1 MSKPSIRQHDFAD
14 RLTLADAL
22 AHSVTAQLA
31 TAIDERGHATIAVS
45 GGSTP
50 KVFFAIMAR
59 AKLDWSK
66 VTITLV
72 DERWVPADNERS
84 NAGMVANLLLKQNAE
99 AATFVPLY
107 QDAPTPDAVIDDVA
121 ARIDALKLPFDV
133 VLLGMGP
140 DGHTAS
146 FFPGGN
152 NLAKAIDPDGD
163 ATVISMEAPDAGEP
177 RITLTLPRVLDTRAL
192 YLHFEGADK
201 HAVFEKALGGD
212 DFPIGSVLRQHRTPV
227 DVYYSP

>member
-1 MSKPSIRQHDFAD
+1 MSKPSIRNHDFAD
-14 RLTLADAL
+14 KLTLADAL
-22 AHSVTAQLA
+22 AHSVSAQLA
-31 TAIDERGHATIAVS
+31 NAIAERGHATIAVS

-50 KVFFAIMAR
+50 KVFFAVLAR
-59 AKLDWSK
+59 AKIDWSK
-66 VTITLV
+66 VTVTLV
-72 DERWVPADNERS
+72 DERWVPATSERS

-107 QDAPTPDAVIDDVA
+107 QDAPTPDDAIDDVA
-121 ARIDALKLPFDV
+121 RRIDALKLPFDV
-133 VLLGMGP
+133 VILGMGP

-152 NLAKAIDPDGD
+152 NLAKAIDPDTE

-201 HAVFEKALGGD
+201 HAVYEEAAAGG
-212 DFPIGSVLRQHRTPV
+212 DFPIASVLRQGRTPV